1 MTSVNGMDPVEV
13 ISSAL
18 HLPPQV
24 GINHVGENDKVRK
37 SISWQ
42 YLTEFILYVTKYPEG
57 GTQDIPTPK
66 QIDSWQP

>member
-1 MTSVNGMDPVEV
+1 MTSLNGMDPVEV
-13 ISSAL
+13 ISSDL

-24 GINHVGENDKVRK
+24 GFKHVGESDKVSK

-42 YLTEFILYVTKYPEG
+42 YLTEFILDVTKSPEG

-66 QIDSWQP
+66 QIYSWRP